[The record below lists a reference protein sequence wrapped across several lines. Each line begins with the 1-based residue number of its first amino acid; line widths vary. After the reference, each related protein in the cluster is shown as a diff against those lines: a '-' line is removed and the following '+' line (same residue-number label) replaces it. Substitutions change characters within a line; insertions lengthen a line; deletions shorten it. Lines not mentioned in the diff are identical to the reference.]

1 MNAVM
6 ESQDQVTL
14 YYREGSSDKVY
25 QAAIAPAGEL
35 FVVNF
40 AYGRRGST
48 LTTGTKTSSPVD
60 YDAAKKIFTKL
71 VNEKKAKGY
80 TEGESGTPYTHSE
93 KQSSGILPQLLNPI
107 EEADVERLLH
117 DDDYCAQ
124 EKFDGRHL
132 LVRKQSGQ
140 IEGINK
146 KGLIVGLPATVVQDI
161 GKLSS
166 DFIDDG
172 EAVGDVYHT
181 FDLLELNGEN
191 LRLLPYRARL
201 NGLMILLASAQHPFI
216 KYAETAFTTKEKIAL
231 WKRLK
236 AENREGIVFKR
247 LDAPST
253 PGRPNSGGP
262 QLKFKFC
269 ATLSAVVAKVNTQR
283 SVEVRLL
290 NGQVWIPCGNVT
302 IPANHDLP
310 KVGAVVE
317 VRYLYAHRESH
328 TLYQP
333 VYLGPRDDVEP
344 SECLVSQLKYKP
356 KEESC

>member
-6 ESQDQVTL
+6 EAQDRVTL
-14 YYREGSSDKVY
+14 YYREGSSDKAY
-25 QAAIAPAGEL
+25 QAAIEPAGEG

-60 YDAAKKIFTKL
+60 YDTAKKIFTKL
-71 VNEKKAKGY
+71 VSEKKAKGY
-80 TEGESGTPYTHSE
+80 TEGQSGTPYQHSE

-132 LVRKQSGQ
+132 LVRKKSGQ

-146 KGLIVGLPATVVQDI
+146 KGLVVGLPATVVGDI
-161 GKLSS
+161 GILSS
-166 DFIDDG
+166 DFIQDG

-191 LRLLPYRARL
+191 LRPLPYRARL

-216 KYAETAFTTKEKIAL
+216 KYAETALATKDKIAL

-247 LDAPST
+247 LDAPYT

-290 NGQVWIPCGNVT
+290 NGDGWIPCGNVT
-302 IPANHDLP
+302 IPANQDIP
-310 KVGAVVE
+310 KVGTVVE

-328 TLYQP
+328 ALYQP

-344 SECLVSQLKYKP
+344 AQCLVSQLKYKP
-356 KEESC
+356 TEESC